1 MSTDVATD
9 RFFGRSKVLRR
20 IRKIRGEKA
29 RLIMKLPMHNHSS
42 RTLAISSDSPPSERP
57 TKSGSRKSLADF
69 LAGARASY
77 AEKKKTSLPSDKKFR
92 PSPVWLFLATISVV
106 LLVQNLIG
114 SPHVEVISYSQF
126 KSLVKKE
133 LISDLVI
140 RETTIDGNLQGAA
153 AKEIFAPDKL
163 KELSPDVLS
172 SKKLLPFQTVRV
184 EDPALTADLE
194 NAKIPFK
201 GEVTSNWLPTILSWV
216 VPVALFFL
224 MWSYLGK
231 KIGAGSGGLM
241 QIGKSKAK
249 VYIEKKTGVTFADVA
264 GIDEAEEEVAE
275 VVGFLK
281 DPEKYQRLGG
291 HIPKGVLIVGPPG
304 TGKTLLARAVAGE
317 AGVPFFS
324 LTGSDFVEMFV
335 GVGAARVRDL
345 FVQAVKNAP
354 SIIFID
360 ELDAIG
366 KARGVSMITGNDERE
381 QTLNQLLAEMD
392 GFDPNQGVII
402 MAATN
407 RPEILDAALLRP
419 GRFDRQILVDRPDI
433 KGRTKIL
440 QLHAKKVKLSADL
453 DLAVVAAKTPG
464 FVGADLANIVNEAA
478 LLAARQDKESIDMA
492 EFDEA
497 IERVVAGLQKKSH
510 VINPKEKKT
519 VAYHESGHALL
530 AELVPG
536 ADPVSKISIIPRG
549 IAALGYTTQLPTE
562 DRYLMTRSE
571 LLARI
576 DVLLGG
582 RVAEEIVFGDVS
594 TGAQNDLQRAT
605 EIARTMVTQF
615 GMSEKLGLAS
625 LEGPRRATFLMV
637 PTQSPR
643 EYSEETAR
651 LIDAEVKQIL
661 SEAHTKARDVLLGHR
676 SALEELAK
684 LLLEKEVVDRPALQA
699 ILKVRSID
707 SLKDKKRAA
716 DSPASENNQNNAE
729 WE

>member
-1 MSTDVATD
+1 
-9 RFFGRSKVLRR
+9 
-20 IRKIRGEKA
+20 
-29 RLIMKLPMHNHSS
+29 
-42 RTLAISSDSPPSERP
+42 
-57 TKSGSRKSLADF
+57 
-69 LAGARASY
+69 
-77 AEKKKTSLPSDKKFR
+77 
-92 PSPVWLFLATISVV
+92 
-106 LLVQNLIG
+106 
-114 SPHVEVISYSQF
+114 
-126 KSLVKKE
+126 
-133 LISDLVI
+133 
-140 RETTIDGNLQGAA
+140 
-153 AKEIFAPDKL
+153 
-163 KELSPDVLS
+163 
-172 SKKLLPFQTVRV
+172 
-184 EDPALTADLE
+184 
-194 NAKIPFK
+194 
-201 GEVTSNWLPTILSWV
+201 
-216 VPVALFFL
+216 
-224 MWSYLGK
+224 
-231 KIGAGSGGLM
+231 M
-241 QIGKSKAK
+241 QIGKNKAK
-249 VYIEKKTGVTFADVA
+249 IYIEKETGVTFADVA

-275 VVGFLK
+275 IVGFLK
-281 DPEKYQRLGG
+281 SPEKYQKLGG

-345 FVQAVKNAP
+345 FMQAVKNAP

-366 KARGVSMITGNDERE
+366 KARGVSMLTGNDERE

-440 QLHAKKVKLSADL
+440 ELHAKKVKLSDAI
-453 DLAVVAAKTPG
+453 DLAVIAAKTPG

-478 LLAARQDKESIDMA
+478 LLASRQDKESIEMA

-510 VINPKEKKT
+510 VINPKEKKI
-519 VAYHESGHALL
+519 VAYHESGHALV

-536 ADPVSKISIIPRG
+536 ADPVSKISVIPRG

-562 DRYLMTRSE
+562 ERYLMTRSE

-582 RVAEEIVFGDVS
+582 RVAEEIVFGDIS

-605 EIARTMVTQF
+605 EIARTMITQF

-625 LEGPRRATFLMV
+625 LEGPRHASFLMV

-651 LIDAEVKQIL
+651 LIDGEVKQIL
-661 SEAHTKARDVLLGHR
+661 SDAHAKARDILMAHR

-707 SLKDKKRAA
+707 SMKDKKRAA
-716 DSPASENNQNNAE
+716 DAPPGKENNQTNVE
-729 WE
+729 RE